1 MVSTMPAR
9 SSVAKAS
16 HTAPWNRLATNG
28 GKKCGLHQRG
38 FTLTELL
45 IGSTLGLIVLAGALR
60 LYQGNALATAASL
73 RLTRLN
79 YEARELLGHM
89 AVDARRSGYWAGTP
103 GLDAPADNPFM
114 QAPHTL
120 RTGRHPG
127 EPSASCLLYSYDL
140 NADREVGIGSLT
152 AVGPHTNR
160 ANMELFGF
168 RLSRGRLQ
176 QRQGGRHHGCDAG
189 RWQNLTG
196 SDTRVTRLEFRLH
209 RDCLNLQRL
218 GQACRRGE
226 PAQLLRRLD
235 IRLRAESR
243 SDPDVSVTLQTRVR
257 LANDRL
263 LRQW

>member
-1 MVSTMPAR
+1 MFHHPST
-9 SSVAKAS
+9 
-16 HTAPWNRLATNG
+16 ATNG
-28 GKKCGLHQRG
+28 GEKCGLSQRG

-45 IGSTLGLIVLAGALR
+45 IGSTLGLLVLAGALR

-73 RLTRLN
+73 RFTRLN

-89 AVDARRSGYWAGTP
+89 AAEARRSGYWAATP

-114 QAPHTL
+114 RAAHTL
-120 RTGRHPG
+120 RTGRYPG
-127 EPSASCLLYSYDL
+127 EPPASCLLYSYDL
-140 NADREVGIGSLT
+140 NADRRVGIGSLAT
-152 AVGPHTNR
+152 AAPDTSR

-176 QRQGGRHHGCDAG
+176 QRQGGRHYGCDAG
-189 RWQNLTG
+189 RWQSLTG
-196 SDTRVTRLEFRLH
+196 SDTRITRLEFRLQ

-226 PAQLLRRLD
+226 PAQLLRSLD
-235 IRLRAESR
+235 IRLTAESR
-243 SDPDVSVTLQTRVR
+243 SDPDVSVALQTRLR